1 MVCCHGWAQQGSIDM
16 GLEDRD
22 WLHDA
27 RRQKEL
33 QARKSAGAGMRWG
46 TLGILAFWLVVMGGL
61 YVAMQQVL
69 KPKSISVNMTGDLV
83 IPRDRDGHFY
93 APGTINGQPVRFLVD
108 TGASLVVVSEAMAQ
122 SAGLA
127 QGEST
132 VFQTANGA
140 LRGRTVSGVPVSVGP
155 ASVSGVRVGVGLVGL
170 GPDAALLG
178 QSFLS
183 KFEVVLSGEQMI
195 LRRRS

>member
-1 MVCCHGWAQQGSIDM
+1 M

-27 RRQKEL
+27 RRQKEA

-61 YVAMQQVL
+61 YVAMQQVM

-93 APGTINGQPVRFLVD
+93 APGTINGHPVRFLVD

-140 LRGRTVSGVPVSVGP
+140 LQGRTVAGVPVSVGP

>member
-1 MVCCHGWAQQGSIDM
+1 MLSRGHRAESIDM

-27 RRQKEL
+27 RRQKEA

-127 QGEST
+127 KGEST
-132 VFQTANGA
+132 VFQTANGP
-140 LRGRTVSGVPVSVGP
+140 LKGRTVAGVPVSVGP
-155 ASVSGVRVGVGLVGL
+155 AAVSGVRVGVGLVGM
-170 GPDAALLG
+170 GSDTALLG

-183 KFEVVLSGEQMI
+183 KFEVVLSGDKMV
-195 LRRRS
+195 LRRRSQ

>member
-1 MVCCHGWAQQGSIDM
+1 M

-22 WLHDA
+22 WMRDA
-27 RRQKEL
+27 RRQREA
-33 QARKSAGAGMRWG
+33 QARKAAGAGLRLG
-46 TLGILAFWLVVMGGL
+46 TLGILAFWLVVMGAL
-61 YVAMQQVL
+61 YFAMQQVL
-69 KPKSISVNMTGDLV
+69 KPKAISVNMTGDLV

-93 APGTINGQPVRFLVD
+93 APGTVNGRPVRFLVD
-108 TGASLVVVSEAMAQ
+108 TGASLVVVSEAIAR
-122 SAGLA
+122 SAGLPE
-127 QGEST
+127 GEST

-140 LRGRTVSGVPVSVGP
+140 LPGRTVSGVPVSVGP
-155 ASVSGVRVGVGLVGL
+155 ASVSGVRVGVGLVGM

-183 KFEVVLSGEQMI
+183 KFEVVLSGEQMV